1 VTDTD
6 KAAAKWVD
14 RDLATL
20 DQACDLAKHHRVAVQ
35 AGGLHGAFA
44 RQLSLSFHVVH
55 CFEPDPRLFS
65 LCARAI
71 DWRAGVRLYNAALGF
86 ERGPVRTVQ
95 ARRDGDKKRNAHA
108 GVTHVVPGTTAG
120 GASIATLRIDD
131 LGLEVCDL
139 IVLDV
144 EGYEFEALRGAIDT
158 IERCHP
164 VIMVEINSN
173 LTAMGLTSEDL
184 RTYLRLRGYET
195 AKKIHSDEI
204 FTWRGNEHQADRGG

>member
-1 VTDTD
+1 MTDVD
-6 KAAAKWVD
+6 KAAAKWAE

-20 DQACDLAKHHRVAVQ
+20 DHAVELVKHHRVAVQ

-55 CFEPDPRLFS
+55 CFEPDPRLFGI
-65 LCARAI
+65 CARAI
-71 DWRAGVRLYNAALGF
+71 DWRAGVRLYNAALGLD
-86 ERGPVRTVQ
+86 RGPVRTVHQ
-95 ARRDGDKKRNAHA
+95 RRDGDKTRLAHA

-131 LGLEVCDL
+131 LGLDPCDL

-144 EGYEFEALRGAIDT
+144 EGYELEALRGARET
-158 IERCHP
+158 IKRCHP
-164 VIMVEINSN
+164 VIMVEVNSN
-173 LTAMGLTSEDL
+173 LTAMGLTSDDL
-184 RTYLRLRGYET
+184 REHLRLAGYSL

-204 FTWRGNEHQADRGG
+204 YTRGK